1 MYVSHFGLTRHPF
14 PRNLPAD
21 ELFPFDAAKEME
33 ARLQHLLKLHGIG
46 LFTGEPGSGKTTL
59 CRKVL
64 TALHPGQYR
73 VLYVPNSTG
82 NVPDLYKSIAWEL
95 GLTTERSRAAL
106 YRGIKR
112 EVTRLCQESHV
123 KPILVIDDSHL
134 LRSDVLEELRLL
146 TNYEFDS
153 ADRLCLIF
161 VGHSELRR
169 RLTMSVHDALNQRIT
184 VRFQLSAIALPETG
198 PYLRHLLHL
207 AGTETPLF
215 EPAALEAI
223 HQAANGLPRRIN
235 LLAHYALTAAAHANL
250 RIATADHVRQ
260 AMAECE

>member
-1 MYVSHFGLTRHPF
+1 MYRTHFGLTRHPF
-14 PRNLPAD
+14 PQDLPAE
-21 ELFPFDAAKEME
+21 ELFAFDAFKEME
-33 ARLQHLLKLHGIG
+33 ARLQHLLKLHGMG
-46 LFTGEPGSGKTTL
+46 LFTGEPGSGKTTV

-73 VLYVPNSTG
+73 VLYIANSTG
-82 NVPDLYKSIAWEL
+82 NVPDLYKSIDWEL
-95 GLTTERSRAAL
+95 GLTPERSRAAL
-106 YRGIKR
+106 HRCIKH
-112 EVTRLCQESHV
+112 EVSRLCQESRL
-123 KPILVIDDSHL
+123 KPVVVIDEAHL
-134 LRSDVLEELRLL
+134 LRSDVMEELRLL

-169 RLTMSVHDALNQRIT
+169 RLTMSTHEALSQRIT
-184 VRFQLSAIALPETG
+184 VRFHLAGISKEETG

-223 HQAANGLPRRIN
+223 HQAGSGLPRRIN
-235 LLAHYALTAAAHANL
+235 LLAHYALTAAAHDKGKMAN
-250 RIATADHVRQ
+250 ADHVRL
-260 AMAECE
+260 AMAECA

>member
-1 MYVSHFGLTRHPF
+1 MYRAHFGLTRHPF
-14 PRNLPAD
+14 PHDLHAD
-21 ELFPFDAAKEME
+21 ELFPFDAFKEME
-33 ARLQHLLKLHGIG
+33 ARLHHLLKLHGMG

-73 VLYVPNSTG
+73 VLYIPNSTG

-95 GLTTERSRAAL
+95 GLTTERCRAAL
-106 YRGIKR
+106 HRSIKL
-112 EVTRLCQESHV
+112 EVTRLCQESRL
-123 KPILVIDDSHL
+123 KPIVVIDEAHL

-161 VGHSELRR
+161 VGQSELRR
-169 RLTMSVHDALNQRIT
+169 RLTMSVHEALSQRIT
-184 VRFQLSAIALPETG
+184 VRFQLGGLAREETG

-215 EPAALEAI
+215 EPAALEVI
-223 HQAANGLPRRIN
+223 HQAGSGLPRRLN
-235 LLAHYALTAAAHANL
+235 LLAHYALTVAANDKARLVN
-250 RIATADHVRQ
+250 ADHVRL
-260 AMAECE
+260 AMAECT